1 MIKKDSN
8 IIWSIVHFND
18 LSIDQLFD
26 ILELRTEVFVVE
38 QDCPYQEVDQKDKE
52 SFHVMAYANN
62 MELIAVAR
70 ILPAGISYEEVSF
83 GRVAVKENYRG
94 KGIAHVLNDR
104 LISFIRSRLLSDKIR
119 ISAQSHLLS
128 FYEKHGFKKVSEEY
142 LEDDIPHI
150 EMLLSPN

>member
-1 MIKKDSN
+1 MIQKDNN

-38 QDCPYQEVDQKDKE
+38 QNCPYQEVDQKDKE
-52 SFHVMAYANN
+52 SFHVMAYGNN
-62 MELIAVAR
+62 KELVAVAR
-70 ILPAGISYEEVSF
+70 ILPAGVSYKEVSF
-83 GRVAVKENYRG
+83 GRVAVKENFRG

-104 LISFIRSRLLSDKIR
+104 LISFIRSRLLGEEIR
-119 ISAQSHLLS
+119 ISAQSHLLL
-128 FYEKHGFKKVSEEY
+128 FYEKHGFKKVSKEY

-150 EMLLSPN
+150 EMLLSAN